1 MVRIGIKGVV
11 GLYSF
16 LLPLN
21 LINFRFSSSQEK
33 RLINSEEKSLFSH
46 KRDDIALVGP
56 PATSE
61 HFMRRLP
68 SVT

>member
-1 MVRIGIKGVV
+1 MRIKGVV

-16 LLPLN
+16 LLLLLN
-21 LINFRFSSSQEK
+21 PINSLFSSLQKK